1 MKAKVGYSPLAS
13 TSLGSDCQSE
23 GCLHI
28 SGGDHLV
35 SLANRHFNEGNTD
48 EACRLLR
55 EALRGVSTYL
65 AETEEKA
72 GKKADLDYSGAAVG
86 ELKPA

>member
-1 MKAKVGYSPLAS
+1 MKAKVNFSPLAS
-13 TSLGSDCQSE
+13 TSLGCGSPSDD
-23 GCLHI
+23 CLRI

-35 SLANRHFNEGNTD
+35 SLANRHFDEGNVD

-65 AETEEKA
+65 AETEQKTGEEA
-72 GKKADLDYSGAAVG
+72 GLEYGAAVRG
-86 ELKPA
+86 LKPA